1 MTPFSLSRLR
11 SLWRRTT
18 RLDRVAL
25 LVLLLYALVWLLR
38 AWGSQPPGA
47 GLIGFL
53 FFLAV
58 AYFFVRLLSFLRHR
72 LLWSLRNRLITA
84 YIFIAVVP
92 VLLLLG
98 MVGLSAYLIYSQLG
112 AHLAYD
118 DLHQR
123 IEEVAMVADK
133 LAAVLSVEAPR
144 APAKLAPSSAAAQA
158 LAVASAEMPG
168 LQMELNPPDDILRTR
183 GGPGGDRFAGLV
195 LEAGKVQLQATVA
208 RRTPAGRLVVSVW
221 LPVTPE
227 FLDNLAPELGPI
239 QLVMTRPASPEDRQ
253 RAVFVIGEDRFVPA
267 GQVSA
272 RRRTLPPPVNWLDYK
287 VEGISKFEAVS
298 VAPDG
303 TVRGTSPL
311 FLPFSA
317 RPSQLNHRL
326 FSSLG
331 ELRDVV
337 FLILLVTGIVFLLIE
352 AASLVTGIILTR
364 TITRAVDD
372 LYRATRYVQ
381 SGDLTHR
388 IRIQRN
394 DQLGVLAESFD
405 SMISSIGTLI
415 EEQRQRQRLEN
426 ELSIAREVQAQLFPR
441 VLPVIPG
448 IQLQAICRP
457 ARVVSGDYYDFLQL
471 GPTSLGIAIADISGK
486 GISAALLMASLQAAL
501 RSQVLLDGHGPEST
515 ADLVARMNRHLFLN
529 TSDDRYATFFYA
541 EYDAATHTLRYT
553 NAGHHP
559 PLYIAG
565 ERVMR
570 LEEGGM
576 VVGLFDD
583 CTYEQ
588 GTLRVEPGSLLLA
601 YSDGLIEP
609 ENVYGEEF
617 STERLIEVALR
628 HRDAPPRTL
637 AEKLVAAAEEWA
649 GSPEQADDMTVIVAR
664 LG

>member
-1 MTPFSLSRLR
+1 
-11 SLWRRTT
+11 
-18 RLDRVAL
+18 
-25 LVLLLYALVWLLR
+25 
-38 AWGSQPPGA
+38 
-47 GLIGFL
+47 
-53 FFLAV
+53 
-58 AYFFVRLLSFLRHR
+58 
-72 LLWSLRNRLITA
+72 
-84 YIFIAVVP
+84 
-92 VLLLLG
+92 
-98 MVGLSAYLIYSQLG
+98 
-112 AHLAYD
+112 
-118 DLHQR
+118 
-123 IEEVAMVADK
+123 
-133 LAAVLSVEAPR
+133 
-144 APAKLAPSSAAAQA
+144 
-158 LAVASAEMPG
+158 
-168 LQMELNPPDDILRTR
+168 
-183 GGPGGDRFAGLV
+183 
-195 LEAGKVQLQATVA
+195 
-208 RRTPAGRLVVSVW
+208 
-221 LPVTPE
+221 
-227 FLDNLAPELGPI
+227 
-239 QLVMTRPASPEDRQ
+239 
-253 RAVFVIGEDRFVPA
+253 
-267 GQVSA
+267 
-272 RRRTLPPPVNWLDYK
+272 
-287 VEGISKFEAVS
+287 
-298 VAPDG
+298 
-303 TVRGTSPL
+303 
-311 FLPFSA
+311 
-317 RPSQLNHRL
+317 LNHRL

-559 PLYIAG
+559 PLYIVG

-637 AEKLVAAAEEWA
+637 AEKLVAATEEWA